1 MKHFERFVRPQA
13 DLRIEADNLDMFN
26 NNFPYRRTGK
36 GLRVIF
42 PEVLRPYVT
51 KDLLVESFEGGVP
64 LQAVLGEP
72 APSAEAL
79 REEVGGLC
87 MDVPLG
93 IRKLLVSYREY
104 K

>member
-1 MKHFERFVRPQA
+1 MHFESFVRPQA

-51 KDLLVESFEGGVP
+51 KDLLARLLVP
-64 LQAVLGEP
+64 L
-72 APSAEAL
+72 
-79 REEVGGLC
+79 VGNLQHF
-87 MDVPLG
+87 G
-93 IRKLLVSYREY
+93 IQH
-104 K
+104 